1 MVMRHPIPD
10 IVSDYD
16 RLIAQGPPRCCHT
29 CEFYDIKGMCTA
41 FFMEPPEAFAATP
54 SECPEYENEAPF

>member
-1 MVMRHPIPD
+1 MRHPIPK
-10 IVSDYD
+10 VVADYD
-16 RLIAQGPPRCCHT
+16 RLIEQGPPKCCHT

-54 SECPEYENEAPF
+54 NECPEYENEAPF